1 MRPPPSSIHADLAA
15 RLGISTKMT
24 PDAPTPTVDNKTTSE
39 QWVDQ
44 YNSFAQLDE
53 KHSSGASEAYSA
65 ANDFSK
71 SHQQI
76 DPKSLFGSGQI
87 SADVQRKL
95 SKLHRRLPQSI
106 HRNFSLHA
114 LLSVLDHTELV
125 MEIGASHVRDWLRS
139 KLGGGTVAAPAAP
152 SRLTALRQ
160 KAIDSLKFLVVF
172 TIECIKYVVNLTL
185 LKILP
190 F

>member
-1 MRPPPSSIHADLAA
+1 MKPPPSSIHEDLAA

-24 PDAPTPTVDNKTTSE
+24 PDASSSTIDNRPTSE
-39 QWVDQ
+39 QWADQ
-44 YNSFAQLDE
+44 YNTFSQIDDKQTALAA
-53 KHSSGASEAYSA
+53 SSAYSS
-65 ANDFSK
+65 ANDS
-71 SHQQI
+71 STPTPQQQI

-125 MEIGASHVRDWLRS
+125 MEIGASHVRDWLRA
-139 KLGGGTVAAPAAP
+139 KLGGGVVDAGA
-152 SRLTALRQ
+152 SRLTYLRQ
-160 KAIDSLKFLVVF
+160 RAIDGLKFLVIF
-172 TIECIKYVVNLTL
+172 TIESIKYVLSI
-185 LKILP
+185 KR
-190 F
+190 